1 MTKQTRR
8 KFLHAAGLSTAGAA
22 AMAVGTPSLSAVG
35 ANERINVGVIGM
47 SRGRLLA
54 REFANHGANVAYVCD
69 VDDKRLQRAQ
79 KESKDAEGITDLRR
93 ILDDK
98 SVDAVAVSAPDHWHA
113 SIAIL
118 ACQAGKHVY
127 VEKPCSHNIV
137 EGRQMI
143 EAARKSGLVM
153 QVGTQ
158 TRSTPVFQDA
168 IALVREGAIG
178 KVLIAKTWTSQQRPN
193 IGHHQP
199 AAPPAEVDYDLW
211 VGPAPMMPFQ
221 KNRFHYLWHWWYNFG
236 TGDAG
241 NRGVHQMDIA
251 LWGLDKKTHPTR
263 IAGSSSKLYFE
274 DDQQFPDTEYVTF
287 EYPGDGAGQPRQL
300 LVYEQRIWTPYV
312 QENCEDGCTFYGDK
326 GYLTI
331 DMQKGWQMFGRK
343 NVLQKEGKGKYS
355 AGDHVAD
362 FLDAI
367 ANDRRPNADIEIG
380 HLSATLGHLSN
391 ILSRADRQHLTFD
404 PKTEQIVDDPEAN
417 ALIKR
422 TYREGYWA
430 IPKNV

>member
-1 MTKQTRR
+1 MTRQTRR
-8 KFLHAAGLSTAGAA
+8 EFLQATGLG
-22 AMAVGTPSLSAVG
+22 AVGTAALAMSSPSLKAAG

-47 SRGRLLA
+47 SRGRILA
-54 REFANHGANVAYVCD
+54 TEFSNHGANVAYICD
-69 VDDKRLQRAQ
+69 VDNERLQLARR
-79 KESKDAEGITDLRR
+79 ESKADHAVTDLRR

-98 SVDAVAVSAPDHWHA
+98 SVDAVAIAAPDHWHA
-113 SIAIL
+113 AIAIL

-143 EAARKSGLVM
+143 EAARRSGRVM

-158 TRSTPVFQDA
+158 TRSTKVFQDA
-168 IALVREGAIG
+168 IALVREGAVG

-193 IGHHQP
+193 IGHCQP
-199 AAPPAEVDYDLW
+199 SAPPAGVDYDLW
-211 VGPAPMMPFQ
+211 VGPAPMVPFQ
-221 KNRFHYLWHWWYNFG
+221 ENRFHYLWHWWYNFG

-251 LWGLDKKTHPTR
+251 LWGLDMKTHPTR
-263 IAGSSSKLYFE
+263 VAGSCGKLYFD
-274 DDQQFPDTEYVTF
+274 DDQQFPDTQYVTF
-287 EYPGDGAGQPRQL
+287 EYPGDGAARPKQL

-312 QENCEDGCTFYGDK
+312 QEDCEDGCTFYGDE

-331 DMQKGWQMFGRK
+331 DMQKGWKLYGRK
-343 NVLQKEGKGKYS
+343 NVLRDEAQGKYNT
-355 AGDHVAD
+355 GDHVAD

-367 ANDRRPNADIEIG
+367 RTDRRPNADIEIG
-380 HLSATLGHLSN
+380 HLSATLAHLGN
-391 ILSRADRQHLTFD
+391 ILARTDRQQLTFD

-417 ALIKR
+417 ALIRR
-422 TYREGYWA
+422 TYREGHWA
-430 IPKNV
+430 TPKSG

>member
-1 MTKQTRR
+1 MTEQTRR
-8 KFLHAAGLSTAGAA
+8 EFLRRAGLSTGGAA
-22 AMAVGTPSLSAVG
+22 AMVMGVPSLKAAG
-35 ANERINVGVIGM
+35 ANERITVGVIGM
-47 SRGRLLA
+47 SRGRTLA
-54 REFANHGANVAYVCD
+54 KEFASHGAHVAYVCD
-69 VDDKRLQRAQ
+69 VDDKRLQRAHQ
-79 KESKDAEGITDLRR
+79 ESKAAEAVTDLRR

-98 SVDAVAVSAPDHWHA
+98 SVDAVAISAPDHWHA

-143 EAARKSGLVM
+143 EAARSSGRVM

-158 TRSTPVFQDA
+158 TRSTMVFQDA
-168 IALVREGAIG
+168 IALVREGAVG

-193 IGHHQP
+193 IGHKQP
-199 AAPPAEVDYDLW
+199 SAPPAGVDYDLW
-211 VGPAPMMPFQ
+211 VGPAPMMPYQ
-221 KNRFHYLWHWWYNFG
+221 ENRFHYLWHWWYNFG

-263 IAGSSSKLYFE
+263 VAGSCGKLYFD

-287 EYPGDGAGQPRQL
+287 EYPGDGAGQPKQL

-312 QENCEDGCTFYGDK
+312 QEDCEDGCTFYGDE

-331 DMQKGWQMFGRK
+331 DMQKGWKLFGRK
-343 NVLQKEGKGKYS
+343 NVLVKEAEGKYNV
-355 AGDHVAD
+355 GDHVAD

-367 ANDRRPNADIEIG
+367 GNGRRPNADIEIG

-391 ILSRADRQHLTFD
+391 ILSRADRQHLAFD
-404 PKTEQIVDDPEAN
+404 PNTEQIIDDPEAN

-430 IPKNV
+430 VPAGV